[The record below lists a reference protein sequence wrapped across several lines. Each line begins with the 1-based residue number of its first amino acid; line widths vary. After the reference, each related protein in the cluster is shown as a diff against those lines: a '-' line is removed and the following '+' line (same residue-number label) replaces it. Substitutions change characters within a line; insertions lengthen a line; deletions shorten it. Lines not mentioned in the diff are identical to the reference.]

1 MLRPMSTTGSPPSP
15 LRCLVADDDPLVCE
29 TVAAFLRRIGG
40 VESCLQAGDGV
51 TALNLLSTGGL
62 DALFLDVQMP
72 GLDGPSLLRALPPE
86 LPVVV
91 ISASTDFAAASYE
104 FDVVDY
110 LLKPLD
116 FARFA
121 RAWQRL
127 LRRRRPSPLS
137 APPESASIFVK
148 DGTDIQRVDLD
159 DLLFVKAEANYIDLV
174 GADRSV
180 LTLMS
185 LKRIEEL
192 LPPHFVRVHR
202 SYIVN
207 SRRVDRFEDGILH
220 LGRHRVPVGDSH
232 RDDLL
237 RAIRVLN

>member
-1 MLRPMSTTGSPPSP
+1 MSTSGSPQGP
-15 LRCLVADDDPLVCE
+15 LRCLVADDDPLVCA
-29 TVAAFLRRIGG
+29 TVATFLQRMGG
-40 VESCLQAGDGV
+40 VASCLEAGDGV
-51 TALNLLSTGGL
+51 TALNLLSAGSL
-62 DALFLDVQMP
+62 DALFLDVHMP
-72 GLDGPSLLRALPPE
+72 GLDGPSLLRALPAD
-86 LPVVV
+86 LPVIV
-91 ISASTDFAAASYE
+91 ISASPDFAAASYD
-104 FDVVDY
+104 FGVVDY
-110 LLKPLD
+110 LIKPLE

-121 RAWQRL
+121 RAWHRL
-127 LRRRRPSPLS
+127 LQRRRPG
-137 APPESASIFVK
+137 APPAAPEPPAIFVK

-159 DLLFVKAEANYIDLV
+159 DLLFVKAEANYVDLV
-174 GADRSV
+174 GANRSV

-237 RAIRVLN
+237 RRLQVLN